1 MLQVNKYF
9 DDQVF
14 SIAFE
19 GSELPA
25 TVGVMSIGEYT
36 FGTSQDEVMTVVDGK
51 LVVKLP
57 GTDEWQE
64 FTNGQQFSVPANSS
78 FDVKVPQQTAYHC
91 TYS

>member
-1 MLQVNKYF
+1 MFQVNKYF
-9 DDQVF
+9 DDQVL

-25 TVGVMSIGEYT
+25 TVGVMAVGEYT
-36 FGTSQDEVMTVVDGK
+36 FGTSQNEVMTVVDGK

-57 GTDEWQE
+57 GSDDWKE
-64 FTNGQQFSVPANSS
+64 FTNGQSFNVAANSS

>member
-1 MLQVNKYF
+1 MFQVNKYF
-9 DDQVF
+9 DDQVL

-25 TVGVMSIGEYT
+25 TVGVMAVGEYT
-36 FGTSQDEVMTVVDGK
+36 FGTSQNEVMTVVDGK
-51 LVVKLP
+51 LVVKLS
-57 GTDEWQE
+57 GSDDWQE
-64 FTNGQQFSVPANSS
+64 FTNGQSFNVAANSS

>member
-14 SIAFE
+14 SIAFA

-36 FGTSQDEVMTVVDGK
+36 FGTSQHEVMTVVDGK
-51 LVVKLP
+51 LIVKLP
-57 GTDEWQE
+57 GSDDWQE
-64 FTNGQQFSVPANSS
+64 FTNGQQFEVAAHSS
-78 FDVKVPQQTAYHC
+78 FEVKVPQQTAYHC

>member
-1 MLQVNKYF
+1 MFQVNKYF
-9 DDQVF
+9 DDQVL

-19 GSELPA
+19 GSDLPA
-25 TVGVMSIGEYT
+25 TVGVMAVGEYT
-36 FGTSQDEVMTVVDGK
+36 FGTSQNEVMTVVDGK

-57 GTDEWQE
+57 GSDDWQE
-64 FTNGQQFSVPANSS
+64 FTNGQSFDVAANSS